1 MTVTKIT
8 SSDSVITSSDIQVK
22 YEQLYEF
29 LMDFLWEFPVVQ
41 SIANLEIAVFKR
53 FPDKDEMIK
62 ALNELKRN
70 ISATYNELET
80 EEDEVEFKETFESLE
95 EAINDFDPE
104 HAGCELYGVETVIDG
119 PEDALTASDDIDTEE
134 EGAGKRKFRIGNIRK
149 ITKEERELQ
158 EEAANTLSNPFENT
172 EEE

>member
-8 SSDSVITSSDIQVK
+8 SSDSAITSSDIQVR

-41 SIANLEIAVFKR
+41 AIANLEIAIFKR
-53 FPDKDEMIK
+53 FPDKDEMIR
-62 ALNELKRN
+62 ALAELKRN

-80 EEDEVEFKETFESLE
+80 EDDEAEFKETFEALE

-104 HAGCELYGVETVIDG
+104 HAGCELYGVEAVIDD
-119 PEDALTASDDIDTEE
+119 PDDVVDASDDVNTPETEIE
-134 EGAGKRKFRIGNIRK
+134 KRKFKMGDIQK
-149 ITKEERELQ
+149 TTKEERELQ
-158 EEAANTLSNPFENT
+158 EEAARTLENPFENK
-172 EEE
+172 EE